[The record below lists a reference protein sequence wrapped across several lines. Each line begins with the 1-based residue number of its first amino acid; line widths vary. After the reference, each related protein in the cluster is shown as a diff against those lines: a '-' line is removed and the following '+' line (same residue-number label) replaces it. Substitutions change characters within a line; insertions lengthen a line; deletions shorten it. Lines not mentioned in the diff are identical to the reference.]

1 VFASRV
7 SDSETF
13 GPSDKIGRVLVPT
26 LRATVLCGLWAL
38 LTFIVLGCGSGE
50 SSRKPDA
57 ASQDKPNIIFVL
69 TDDQFPGTENRMPFL
84 NTNITNEGVKFTNM
98 VSTFPLCC
106 PARATIQRGQY
117 PHNTQILGNALPRGG
132 WQKFKRL
139 GEQNSTIATWL
150 NHTGYHTGLF
160 GKYMNNYTDL
170 LIPPGWDRWYAWNGP
185 YEGWTSVN
193 DQGTQKPLD
202 WQEADS
208 LVADEALE
216 FLGNGLKAKAPLF
229 AFVNF
234 GAMHKPYFYAR
245 IDAQTFEGEKV
256 PRTPAFNE
264 DDVSDKPEH
273 IRKRPKLSSSDIS
286 ELDTA
291 YQNGLRSLMRV
302 DRFIEK
308 ASELLRRE
316 GEMDNTYFVFY
327 TDNGVHFGQHRLMP
341 GKLEPYEEDV
351 NFPLIVRGPGI
362 PHGVIKSELVGNH
375 DIAPTLADM
384 GGADVPAFVDGR
396 SFLPLAKGTTTV
408 WPRTAVLSERARD
421 VEPPNKWDMLRMSS
435 KVYIRHEN
443 GMREYYDLAA
453 DPYQLHNAFQP
464 DDPDKTPPAPRPA
477 IKAYYEQRLNAL
489 YECEGQR
496 GPGSCGEAEDAPLLP
511 GDTTP

>member
-1 VFASRV
+1 MGELVFSRNGKKV
-7 SDSETF
+7 SQLLAVA
-13 GPSDKIGRVLVPT
+13 GILAAAVL
-26 LRATVLCGLWAL
+26 AA
-38 LTFIVLGCGSGE
+38 GCGTE
-50 SSRKPDA
+50 VRHT
-57 ASQDKPNIIFVL
+57 SQKPNIIFVL
-69 TDDQFPGTENRMPFL
+69 TDDQFPGTENKMPFL
-84 NTNITNEGVKFTNM
+84 NNNITNEGVKFTNM

-117 PHNTQILGNALPRGG
+117 PHNTQILGNALPQGG

-139 GEQNSTIATWL
+139 GEQKSTMATWL
-150 NHTGYHTGLF
+150 NQTGYQTGLF
-160 GKYMNNYTDL
+160 GKYMNNYTDRA
-170 LIPPGWDRWYAWNGP
+170 IPPGWDRWYAWNGP
-185 YEGWTSVN
+185 QEGWTSVN

-202 WQEADS
+202 WEEADS
-208 LVADEALE
+208 LVAEEAIE
-216 FLGNGLKAKAPLF
+216 FLNNDLKSEAPLF

-234 GAMHKPYFYAR
+234 GAMHKPYFYTP
-245 IDAQTFEGEKV
+245 IDAGTFAGEKV

-264 DDVSDKPEH
+264 DDVSDKPKH
-273 IRKRPKLSSSDIS
+273 VQKRPELSNSDIY

-302 DRFIEK
+302 DRFIQV

-341 GKLEPYEEDV
+341 GKLQPYEEDV
-351 NFPLIVRGPGI
+351 TFPLIVRGPGI

-384 GGADVPAFVDGR
+384 ADANVPAFVDGR
-396 SFLPLAKGTTTV
+396 SFLPLAQGTTTV
-408 WPRTAVLSERARD
+408 WPRTAILSVREKNA
-421 VEPPNKWDMLRMSS
+421 EPPNTWDMLRMRSE
-435 KVYIRHEN
+435 VYTRREDGVN
-443 GMREYYDLAA
+443 EYYDLGA

-464 DDPDKTPPAPRPA
+464 DDPNKTPPAPRPRTR
-477 IKAYYEQRLNAL
+477 KYYEQRLNAL
-489 YECEGQR
+489 YDCEGQR